1 MISLIDVSLLV
12 SSLISTIGVAV
23 IAFGAFRSLYTF
35 IASVLRRSSIDVNG
49 IRLRLGHDIILG
61 LEFMVGADIIKSI
74 TRPTYYD
81 VGLLALLVLIRT
93 FLSYFLSKELASL
106 SPDQKRKLQ

>member
-1 MISLIDVSLLV
+1 MSISLTI
-12 SSLISTIGVAV
+12 SSLISTIGVAI

-35 IASVLRRSSIDVNG
+35 IASILGRSSIDVNG
-49 IRLRLGHDIILG
+49 IRLKFGHAIILG

-81 VGLLALLVLIRT
+81 VGLLGLLVLIRT
-93 FLSYFLSKELASL
+93 FLSYFLSKELESL
-106 SPDQKRKLQ
+106 SPEQKKRLQ